1 MVCMR
6 PARVKFV
13 EKNPVGVNLGC
24 PQNSNL
30 SGHSNPV
37 AFSEGLLF
45 GSSFPLCLRVH
56 QKISLEEYR
65 LLD

>member
-13 EKNPVGVNLGC
+13 EKNPVGVNLGF

-30 SGHSNPV
+30 SGHSNPE
-37 AFSEGLLF
+37 AFSEVPLF
-45 GSSFPLCLRVH
+45 GSSFHLFPEVRR
-56 QKISLEEYR
+56 KIFLVGYHPSG
-65 LLD
+65 